1 MTNLI
6 FKDEDFRGLPFPI
19 HKADP
24 SKSLLAQIPDLLNI
38 PEFAAAIS
46 NPRADQ
52 IIKYIILMY
61 SKHSPLA
68 KKFTDLSI
76 RKTQAAIMAGFDM
89 EADNRSSEEIIEAE
103 TDDDEDTVLSIP
115 SLLTQLFD
123 FLDQQMSEMVVGFLR
138 HQNDLLYSM
147 LESNRQTFYEYQQ
160 TLLSPVL
167 MIRNDKD
174 RITALAVKSKLMEDS
189 DTIALRIEKYEQ
201 QLYVDPKV
209 IAHLKKRKS
218 SPESIAAE

>member
-24 SKSLLAQIPDLLNI
+24 SQSILTQIPDLLNV
-38 PEFAAAIS
+38 PQFAAAVS
-46 NPRADQ
+46 NTHVDQ

-61 SKHSPLA
+61 SKQSPLA
-68 KKFTDLSI
+68 KKFTDLTI

-89 EADNRSSEEIIEAE
+89 VEDLKGSIDFIAGEGE
-103 TDDDEDTVLSIP
+103 DDEDIELVIP
-115 SLLTQLFD
+115 SLLTKLYD
-123 FLDQQMSEMVVGFLR
+123 FLDEQMSEMIVGFLR
-138 HQNDLLYSM
+138 FQNDLRYSM

-189 DTIALRIEKYEQ
+189 DAIALRIEKYEQ
-201 QLYVDPKV
+201 EVYVDPKAIDHV
-209 IAHLKKRKS
+209 RKRRS
-218 SPESIAAE
+218 SPESIAAD